1 MKKKIILVGTFHFEE
16 NVALIKTKEDEVKE
30 LVELLAEWKPSKI
43 AVEWEKNEENLL
55 NERYKKISNKYS
67 IDEIEHIGFRLA
79 KKLEHNKLYG
89 VNWEGELVQ
98 EDVKNLFNEIQE
110 NYSELFGKIESL
122 NINGPVISTNY
133 SLIESFC
140 RLNENINIQKLEQ

>member
-1 MKKKIILVGTFHFEE
+1 MG
-16 NVALIKTKEDEVKE
+16 
-30 LVELLAEWKPSKI
+30 
-43 AVEWEKNEENLL
+43 KNEENLL

-110 NYSELFGKIESL
+110 NYSELFGKIES
-122 NINGPVISTNY
+122 
-133 SLIESFC
+133 
-140 RLNENINIQKLEQ
+140 